1 MTFGFGFFGTN
12 VHPPAPFLNQEFAV
26 TVMVPTVYVAALLP
40 ESVGVTITASV
51 YPQVLMPAVTGV
63 VYKDIMQGTPLL
75 PTV

>member
-40 ESVGVTITASV
+40 
-51 YPQVLMPAVTGV
+51 AVTGV
-63 VYKDIMQGTPLL
+63 VYEDIMQGTPLL